1 MQYDTIVLGAG
12 IVGVSAALHL
22 QSRGHQVVLLD
33 REQPG
38 EGTSFGNA
46 GLIERSSVIPYAFP
60 REFAAL
66 LRYSLNRETAVR
78 LNPGYLPEIAPW
90 LFQYWKQSAP
100 SPLDASTL
108 AMLPLIERCT
118 DEHDALVQQAGL
130 SELIRC
136 EGWIEI
142 FKNERAFNRARS
154 EAQSLV
160 SYGINY
166 DVLDQPA
173 LQQRDP
179 HLSNKVIGGIHW
191 LDPKT
196 VTNPGALVKG
206 YAALF
211 RQRGG
216 IILQGDARSVAQ
228 GESGW
233 QVDTLEGPVISQN
246 VVVALGP
253 KSADIFKLFGYAIPL
268 AVKRGYHRHFRM
280 QEGKQ
285 LRHSVCDSES
295 GFVLAPMKQ
304 GIRLSTGIEFDRP
317 GAPKNDSQLRRC
329 EAIARSLLPLGE
341 PIEDEPWMGLR
352 PCLPDMRPVIGAAP
366 RHKGLWF
373 NFGHAHHGLTLGPV
387 TGRLLAEIMTGETPF
402 TDPEPYSATRFSKA
416 NAASSQTEATLSS

>member
-1 MQYDTIVLGAG
+1 M
-12 IVGVSAALHL
+12 
-22 QSRGHQVVLLD
+22 R
-33 REQPG
+33 
-38 EGTSFGNA
+38 F
-46 GLIERSSVIPYAFP
+46 
-60 REFAAL
+60 
-66 LRYSLNRETAVR
+66 
-78 LNPGYLPEIAPW
+78 NPGYLPEIAPW

-233 QVDTLEGPVISQN
+233 QVDTLEGPVIW
-246 VVVALGP
+246 L
-253 KSADIFKLFGYAIPL
+253 
-268 AVKRGYHRHFRM
+268 
-280 QEGKQ
+280 
-285 LRHSVCDSES
+285 C
-295 GFVLAPMKQ
+295 
-304 GIRLSTGIEFDRP
+304 
-317 GAPKNDSQLRRC
+317 
-329 EAIARSLLPLGE
+329 
-341 PIEDEPWMGLR
+341 
-352 PCLPDMRPVIGAAP
+352 
-366 RHKGLWF
+366 
-373 NFGHAHHGLTLGPV
+373 
-387 TGRLLAEIMTGETPF
+387 
-402 TDPEPYSATRFSKA
+402 YSACRKA
-416 NAASSQTEATLSS
+416 GLPSSFPYARRQTIASFGVRQ